1 MKKKVTICGNEYDL
15 VSNAWA
21 KVMYHKE
28 FGTGIMEDIGKL
40 QEFNIKQEQLE
51 KEYEGKSEVEIE
63 QAKSR
68 LLMSEFDKMIDIPLQ
83 LAYVFIKCGN
93 PQFISY
99 QEWLSS
105 IPELE
110 YNWIE
115 EVTDMATKTF
125 CGQGISGTTETT
137 QNEQRK

>member
-1 MKKKVTICGNEYDL
+1 MRKKIKICGTEHEL

-28 FGTGIMEDIGKL
+28 FGSGIMEDIGKL
-40 QEFNIKQEQLE
+40 QDYNIKQDELE
-51 KEYEGKSEVEIE
+51 KELEGKNEVEKE
-63 QAKSR
+63 QAKGR

-105 IPELE
+105 IPELD
-110 YNWIE
+110 YDWIS
-115 EVTDMATKTF
+115 EVTEMAINTF
-125 CGQGISGTTETT
+125 CGQGIIGTTETT
-137 QNEQRK
+137 QNEQGK

>member
-1 MKKKVTICGNEYDL
+1 MKKKVTICGKEYEL

-40 QEFNIKQEQLE
+40 QDYNIEQEKLN
-51 KEYEGKSEVEIE
+51 KELEGKSEVEQE
-63 QAKSR
+63 QARNK
-68 LLMSEFDKMIDIPLQ
+68 LLMNEFDKIIDIPLQ

-93 PQFISY
+93 KDFTNY

-105 IPELE
+105 IDELD
-110 YNWIE
+110 YDWIG
-115 EVTDMATKTF
+115 EVTEMAVNTF
-125 CGQGISGTTETT
+125 CGQRAFGSVETT
-137 QNEQRK
+137 QNKE